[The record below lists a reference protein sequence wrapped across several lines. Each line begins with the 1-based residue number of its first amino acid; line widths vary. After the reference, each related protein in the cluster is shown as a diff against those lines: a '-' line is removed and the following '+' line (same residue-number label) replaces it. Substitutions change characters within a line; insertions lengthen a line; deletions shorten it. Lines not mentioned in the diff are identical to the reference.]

1 MRISDWSSD
10 VCSADLLTLARK
22 GSNAQKQKYLSRY
35 AAGELTAAM
44 AFSESEA
51 GSDAAAI
58 KTRAELR
65 DGRWVI
71 NGSKHYISKGDSADF
86 FIVTAVTD
94 KAKGARGGI
103 TAFIVDRDTPGLS
116 ISRVETTM
124 GSKIYKLAELTFDDC
139 AAGPEQIL
147 GDLGHGF

>member
-71 NGSKHYISKGDSADF
+71 NGSKHYSSQGDSADF
-86 FIVTAVTD
+86 FIVPAVTD
-94 KAKGARGGI
+94 KAKGARSGKPASIG
-103 TAFIVDRDTPGLS
+103 TRDHPGPSLPPVD
-116 ISRVETTM
+116 
-124 GSKIYKLAELTFDDC
+124 KN
-139 AAGPEQIL
+139 
-147 GDLGHGF
+147 